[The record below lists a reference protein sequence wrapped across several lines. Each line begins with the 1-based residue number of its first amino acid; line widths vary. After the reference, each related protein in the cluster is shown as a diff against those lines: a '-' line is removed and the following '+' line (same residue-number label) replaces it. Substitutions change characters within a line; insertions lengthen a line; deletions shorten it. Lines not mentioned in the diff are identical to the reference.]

1 MELRGVRDGEVV
13 EECGDD
19 MLLVLE
25 RCTDMR
31 QYVFALFVM
40 LDKEVAVNGL
50 SLWLVADE

>member
-1 MELRGVRDGEVV
+1 MELRGVRDGDVV

-31 QYVFALFVM
+31 QYVFALFVT